1 MLGQPQKSRSFIGTN
16 LKKSEGPILS
26 LILIIII
33 ISGLR
38 IQNVINNLFL
48 DVAQTEILNDVLA
61 MFLLQMKAS
70 VSNIREDSGRNGE
83 KILENS

>member
-1 MLGQPQKSRSFIGTN
+1 M
-16 LKKSEGPILS
+16 EGPILS